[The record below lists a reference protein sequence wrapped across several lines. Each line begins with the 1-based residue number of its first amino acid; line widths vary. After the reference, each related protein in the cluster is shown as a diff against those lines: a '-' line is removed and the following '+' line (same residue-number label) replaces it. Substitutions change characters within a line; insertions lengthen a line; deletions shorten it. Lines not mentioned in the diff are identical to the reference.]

1 MPLYYV
7 ETGMGCTLIE
17 ARSRAHA
24 RERALRQVGT
34 YNGVQLV
41 RKATP
46 FDKAWV
52 RGMRGEKENERL

>member
-17 ARSRAHA
+17 ARSSAHA

-46 FDKAWV
+46 FDKEWV
-52 RGMRGEKENERL
+52 GGMKGEKENERI